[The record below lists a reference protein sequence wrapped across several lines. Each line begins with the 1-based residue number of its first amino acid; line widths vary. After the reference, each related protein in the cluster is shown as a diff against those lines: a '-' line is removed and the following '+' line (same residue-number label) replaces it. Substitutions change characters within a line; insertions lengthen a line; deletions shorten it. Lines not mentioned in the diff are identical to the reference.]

1 MGAILAFWQ
10 RWMGRGGKSILSQQ
24 IPIMNLAG
32 STGVSVPRLG
42 EVSARPCPP
51 RLTRRPGEPYLG
63 RASSCHSSFMSM
75 FSIRS
80 VASVVPMRAGKRC
93 RLEAGVNPEGEPWME
108 GLLDN
113 RPNDNSPPMHR
124 TSEIH
129 LQRALVSVIL
139 LNHCPDP

>member
-1 MGAILAFWQ
+1 MGAILVLWQ
-10 RWMGRGGKSILSQQ
+10 RWARRGGKSIFSQQ

-32 STGVSVPRLG
+32 STGVSAPHLG
-42 EVSARPCPP
+42 EGSGRATPS
-51 RLTRRPGEPYLG
+51 TADMQMGEPYLG
-63 RASSCHSSFMSM
+63 RASSCHSSFTSM

-93 RLEAGVNPEGEPWME
+93 RLEVRVNPEGEPWME

-113 RPNDNSPPMHR
+113 HPNRIPPMHR

-139 LNHCPDP
+139 LNHCLNP